1 MHHTLARIKSV
12 YPLSDDR
19 LQQLSG
25 LLEAVELKKGHLLF
39 REGKTC
45 GDLYFIEKGIARAYC
60 SSGLSDLTFWFGMEG
75 DFLMSFNGYIN
86 KTAGYETIE
95 LLEDALL
102 YKVPMAELEHLFQTD
117 IQFANWGRKLTEKE
131 LIQTEERFIARQF
144 KTATERYRALLEEMP
159 ELLQRVQLGYI
170 ASYLGITQ
178 VTLSRIR
185 ADLK

>member
-1 MHHTLARIKSV
+1 MHHTLSRIKAV
-12 YPLSDDR
+12 YPLSEDR
-19 LQQLSG
+19 LHQFTG
-25 LLEAVELKKGHLLF
+25 MLEAVELKKGHLLF

-45 GDLYFIEKGIARAYC
+45 GDMYFIEKGIARAYC
-60 SSGLSDLTFWFGMEG
+60 SSGESDLTFWFGKEG
-75 DFLMSFNGYIN
+75 DFLMSFNGYVN
-86 KTAGYETIE
+86 HTAGYETIE

-102 YKVPMAELEHLFQTD
+102 YKVSIAQLEHLFNTD

-131 LIQTEERFIARQF
+131 LIQTEERFISRQF
-144 KTATERYRALLEEMP
+144 RTATERYKTLMAEAP

-185 ADLK
+185 AELK